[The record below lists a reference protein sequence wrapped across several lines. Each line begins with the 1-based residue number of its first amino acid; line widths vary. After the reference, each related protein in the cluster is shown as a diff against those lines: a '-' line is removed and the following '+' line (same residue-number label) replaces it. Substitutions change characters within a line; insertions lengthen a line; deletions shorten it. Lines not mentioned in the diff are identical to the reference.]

1 MMTGLAGAATGAPLE
16 MDEHILV
23 GKLSE
28 IGRRIMGLRQ
38 PPRPRDSSARRLPE
52 AASGRWK
59 AFLPES

>member
-16 MDEHILV
+16 TDEDRLV
-23 GKLSE
+23 EELAD